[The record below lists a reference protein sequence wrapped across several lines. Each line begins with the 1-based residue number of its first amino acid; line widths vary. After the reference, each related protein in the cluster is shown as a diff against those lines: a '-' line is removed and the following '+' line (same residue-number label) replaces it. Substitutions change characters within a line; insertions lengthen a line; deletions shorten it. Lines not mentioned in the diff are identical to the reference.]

1 MNPPTLSVIMPV
13 YNKASELP
21 KGLELI
27 LNQSFQP
34 KEIIIV
40 DDGSTDNSFEII
52 ESFAQK
58 YPIIQAYKNEKNHN
72 YSNTLVFWPIVV
84 IAVNENIN
92 EFQWFH
98 LSQSSRGNGWNTS
111 SHGIWVES
119 FIMWLKF
126 SFVYF
131 NLKLNY
137 F

>member
-1 MNPPTLSVIMPV
+1 MNPPTLSVIMPI

-58 YPIIQAYKNEKNHN
+58 YPIIQAYKNEKN
-72 YSNTLVFWPIVV
+72 
-84 IAVNENIN
+84 
-92 EFQWFH
+92 
-98 LSQSSRGNGWNTS
+98 
-111 SHGIWVES
+111 
-119 FIMWLKF
+119 
-126 SFVYF
+126 
-131 NLKLNY
+131 
-137 F
+137 